1 MKEEN
6 EFLISF
12 IAGEGIMLNNY
23 HGKVSQNIWFSHEK
37 CERFVQKL
45 FWLFLIR
52 KCNESTVAL
61 LRVKLK
67 ILQWRENAEWEV
79 FEKLFHSFQQENTS
93 KSIITIWRCFLQWL
107 LQIWWNKKDN
117 GNKLKLLMKLRTI

>member
-45 FWLFLIR
+45 F
-52 KCNESTVAL
+52 
-61 LRVKLK
+61 
-67 ILQWRENAEWEV
+67 
-79 FEKLFHSFQQENTS
+79 
-93 KSIITIWRCFLQWL
+93 
-107 LQIWWNKKDN
+107 
-117 GNKLKLLMKLRTI
+117 